1 MSSLYPTILFL
12 TIEVLILSKVEF
24 NKIKLKIPH
33 VLPYPRWELLL
44 YSTSAVPKQ
53 FTTKLLYSK
62 LFTKEFLYSTS
73 ALPNQFSN
81 QLLYSTSAV
90 PTQFTNQLL
99 YSTSPVPTQFTN
111 QLLYSTSAVSN
122 QFNSKP
128 CTVLLLYLNN
138 LQLSSVISAVLQFT
152 VSRIH
157 FNDIGV
163 NNPYIIT

>member
-12 TIEVLILSKVEF
+12 TIEVLILSKVEL

-73 ALPNQFSN
+73 ALPNQF
-81 QLLYSTSAV
+81 
-90 PTQFTNQLL
+90 TNQLL
-99 YSTSPVPTQFTN
+99 YSTF
-111 QLLYSTSAVSN
+111 AVSN

-138 LQLSSVISAVLQFT
+138 LQLSSVISAVLQFLQ
-152 VSRIH
+152 
-157 FNDIGV
+157 FQEF
-163 NNPYIIT
+163 PLITLE

>member
-12 TIEVLILSKVEF
+12 TIEVLILIEVEH

-53 FTTKLLYSK
+53 FTTKLLYSEQ
-62 LFTKEFLYSTS
+62 FTKEFLYRTS

-81 QLLYSTSAV
+81 QLLYSTSA
-90 PTQFTNQLL
+90 
-99 YSTSPVPTQFTN
+99 VPTQFTN

-138 LQLSSVISAVLQFT
+138 LQLSSVISDVLQFT

>member
-12 TIEVLILSKVEF
+12 TIEVLILFIKVEL

-73 ALPNQFSN
+73 ALPNQF
-81 QLLYSTSAV
+81 
-90 PTQFTNQLL
+90 TNQLL
-99 YSTSPVPTQFTN
+99 YSTF
-111 QLLYSTSAVSN
+111 AVSN

-138 LQLSSVISAVLQFT
+138 LQLSSVISVVLQFT

>member
-73 ALPNQFSN
+73 ALPNQF
-81 QLLYSTSAV
+81 
-90 PTQFTNQLL
+90 TNQLL
-99 YSTSPVPTQFTN
+99 YSTF
-111 QLLYSTSAVSN
+111 AVSN

-138 LQLSSVISAVLQFT
+138 LQLSSVINVVLQFT
-152 VSRIH
+152 VSSIH
-157 FNDIGV
+157 FNNIGV

>member
-12 TIEVLILSKVEF
+12 TIEVLILSKVEL

-73 ALPNQFSN
+73 ALPNQF
-81 QLLYSTSAV
+81 
-90 PTQFTNQLL
+90 TNQLL
-99 YSTSPVPTQFTN
+99 YSTF
-111 QLLYSTSAVSN
+111 AVSN

-138 LQLSSVISAVLQFT
+138 LQLSSVISVVLQFT

>member
-12 TIEVLILSKVEF
+12 TIEVLILSKVEL

-53 FTTKLLYSK
+53 FTTKLLYSEQ
-62 LFTKEFLYSTS
+62 FTKEFLYRTS

-81 QLLYSTSAV
+81 QLLYSTSA
-90 PTQFTNQLL
+90 
-99 YSTSPVPTQFTN
+99 VPTQFTN

-138 LQLSSVISAVLQFT
+138 LQLSSVISAVLQFLQFQEFT
-152 VSRIH
+152 LM
-157 FNDIGV
+157 
-163 NNPYIIT
+163 TLE

>member
-73 ALPNQFSN
+73 ALPNQF
-81 QLLYSTSAV
+81 
-90 PTQFTNQLL
+90 TNQLL
-99 YSTSPVPTQFTN
+99 YSTF
-111 QLLYSTSAVSN
+111 AVSN

-138 LQLSSVISAVLQFT
+138 LQLSSVISAVLQFLQFQEFT
-152 VSRIH
+152 LM
-157 FNDIGV
+157 
-163 NNPYIIT
+163 TLE

>member
-12 TIEVLILSKVEF
+12 TIEVLILSKVEL

-73 ALPNQFSN
+73 ALPNQF
-81 QLLYSTSAV
+81 
-90 PTQFTNQLL
+90 TNQLL
-99 YSTSPVPTQFTN
+99 YSTF
-111 QLLYSTSAVSN
+111 AVSN

-138 LQLSSVISAVLQFT
+138 LQLSSVISAVLQFLQFQEFT
-152 VSRIH
+152 LM
-157 FNDIGV
+157 
-163 NNPYIIT
+163 TLE